1 MAQKTFVLVSML
13 KSKATCFGDSIPSN
27 PKRCM
32 SLGAVLMNSGD
43 MGVTSFPSFFFVG
56 KLQKAWGGIKKTD
69 HAEVKAPNVA

>member
-43 MGVTSFPSFFFVG
+43 MGVTSFPSFFLWVNYKKHG
-56 KLQKAWGGIKKTD
+56 EESKKQTTQK
-69 HAEVKAPNVA
+69 